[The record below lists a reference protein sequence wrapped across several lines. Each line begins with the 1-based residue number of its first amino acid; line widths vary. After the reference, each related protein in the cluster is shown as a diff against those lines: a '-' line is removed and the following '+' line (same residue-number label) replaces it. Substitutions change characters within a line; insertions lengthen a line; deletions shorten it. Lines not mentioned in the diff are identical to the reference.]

1 MAKRMLAALFGFAVI
16 GLGLG
21 VTGVAQGTAQGAV
34 QGTAQGTTQND
45 ERIAALS
52 AKATLTPPEQQEL
65 AAALFKIM
73 AGAKTDDPKFY
84 EERYRIVMEKCPA
97 TDRAHE
103 SYWRLTNLYL
113 RAYDEPKHA
122 EIVKL
127 LEQFLARYTASTV
140 LSMVKYPDEVLVFS
154 PIRSLHQ
161 SYEEL
166 GQHAKIAAYYDKIAG
181 QEKAFRIYDYFDYAS
196 ALDKSARPKDAIVWY
211 QKFLDKTK
219 GNDDVEFMREVA
231 ADRIKELK
239 GGGVS

>member
-1 MAKRMLAALFGFAVI
+1 MTS
-16 GLGLG
+16 GLP
-21 VTGVAQGTAQGAV
+21 
-34 QGTAQGTTQND
+34 
-45 ERIAALS
+45 RS
-52 AKATLTPPEQQEL
+52 
-65 AAALFKIM
+65 
-73 AGAKTDDPKFY
+73 
-84 EERYRIVMEKCPA
+84 PA
-97 TDRAHE
+97 RRP
-103 SYWRLTNLYL
+103 YWRLTNLYL

-122 EIVKL
+122 EIVTL

-211 QKFLDKTK
+211 QKFL
-219 GNDDVEFMREVA
+219 A

-239 GGGVS
+239 IK

>member
-1 MAKRMLAALFGFAVI
+1 MTGRLLAALMVFAVT
-16 GLGLG
+16 GLGAAGLTQG
-21 VTGVAQGTAQGAV
+21 GTQQEQEQAQ
-34 QGTAQGTTQND
+34 
-45 ERIAALS
+45 RIAALS
-52 AKATLTPPEQQEL
+52 ARATLTPPEQQEL
-65 AAALFKIM
+65 ATALFKVM
-73 AGAKTDDPKFY
+73 ANAKTDDPKFY
-84 EERYRIVMEKCPA
+84 EERYRIVMEKCPE

-140 LSMVKYPDEVLVFS
+140 VSMVKYPDEVLKFS
-154 PIRSLHQ
+154 PLRSLHQ

-166 GQHAKIAAYYDKIAG
+166 GQHAKIAAYYDKIAA
-181 QEKAFRIYDYFDYAS
+181 QEKTFRIYDYFDYAS

-211 QKFLDKTK
+211 QKFLDRTK

-239 GGGVS
+239 GGGRS